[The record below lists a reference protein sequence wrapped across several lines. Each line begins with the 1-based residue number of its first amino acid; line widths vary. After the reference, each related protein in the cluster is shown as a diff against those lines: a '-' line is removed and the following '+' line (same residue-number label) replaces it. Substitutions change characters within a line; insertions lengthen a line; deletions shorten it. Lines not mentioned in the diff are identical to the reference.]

1 MSLAQIWDYTSSP
14 SPASSQL
21 VAATTT
27 SNVSLGVAH
36 GTPLDSAAT
45 AETRPALG
53 IVERLRLLGDE
64 TRWHI
69 IQLLA
74 AESRLNVT
82 ELCQR
87 LQHSQPAV
95 SHHLMLLRNA
105 GLLEMH
111 RHGKHNYY
119 SLVRQA
125 CVEVVRELGTWLAAA
140 PGPTAPENSAVAH

>member
-1 MSLAQIWDYTSSP
+1 MSLAQIWDYSTP
-14 SPASSQL
+14 PTTPSSQL
-21 VAATTT
+21 AAPTTTCELAPHAPLASATTT
-27 SNVSLGVAH
+27 
-36 GTPLDSAAT
+36 
-45 AETRPALG
+45 EIRPALG

-87 LQHSQPAV
+87 LRHSQPAV

-105 GLLEMH
+105 GLLEMR

-119 SLVRQA
+119 SLVHHA
-125 CVEVVRELGTWLAAA
+125 CGEVVRELGTWLTTSTTTTT
-140 PGPTAPENSAVAH
+140 PGNSAVAS

>member
-14 SPASSQL
+14 CPTSSQL
-21 VAATTT
+21 VAATATCEA
-27 SNVSLGVAH
+27 SLQS
-36 GTPLDSAAT
+36 PLEPAAT
-45 AETRPALG
+45 GETRPALG

-87 LQHSQPAV
+87 LRHSQPAV

-119 SLVRQA
+119 SLVHQA
-125 CVEVVRELGTWLAAA
+125 CVEVVRELGTWLVAARGHT
-140 PGPTAPENSAVAH
+140 PPENTAVAN